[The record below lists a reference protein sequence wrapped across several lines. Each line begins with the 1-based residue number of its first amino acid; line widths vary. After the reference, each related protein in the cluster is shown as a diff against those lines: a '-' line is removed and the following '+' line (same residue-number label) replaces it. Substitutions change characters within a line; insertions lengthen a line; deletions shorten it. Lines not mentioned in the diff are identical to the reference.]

1 MKAIKS
7 LITEGNSG
15 ITGTFHTLKVK
26 LTVVS
31 VSWNDPSSSAF
42 KLKYQTK
49 KILVLSKKN
58 KTQLKD

>member
-15 ITGTFHTLKVK
+15 ITGTFHTEVK

-31 VSWNDPSSSAF
+31 VSWNDPSSSAI

-49 KILVLSKKN
+49 KILVLSMKN